1 LVGVLLLGTLYG
13 LRHNTVFDPLLR
25 VQIPLNGGG
34 CFVDAIGHVT
44 INRMLK
50 NNKWLAPTTDR
61 GQPWRTRDGLHIEHI
76 NGAPNQILGAN

>member
-1 LVGVLLLGTLYG
+1 
-13 LRHNTVFDPLLR
+13 
-25 VQIPLNGGG
+25 
-34 CFVDAIGHVT
+34 VDAIGHVT